1 MPERRSSAELCC
13 SGCNKKPRTEP
24 RQRRRHTGH
33 HRAAVCSSVRLGC
46 ALTDLDQR
54 FTRREQRLD
63 VRPRV
68 AENPTEKRI
77 ARIPARE
84 PNDLRRR
91 TPSRDEIHKVA
102 VLREHDRAFGACP
115 REDGRIFGAAETEV
129 ADRDSIDPD
138 VVAQPL
144 GERGGQLRIDPDPHR
159 LRREDGVSH
168 ATTGKA
174 QARRDIVAL

>member
-1 MPERRSSAELCC
+1 MC
-13 SGCNKKPRTEP
+13 
-24 RQRRRHTGH
+24 GH
-33 HRAAVCSSVRLGC
+33 ASR
-46 ALTDLDQR
+46 
-54 FTRREQRLD
+54 
-63 VRPRV
+63 
-68 AENPTEKRI
+68 
-77 ARIPARE
+77 RIPRKNALLVF
-84 PNDLRRR
+84 PHVSHNDLWRR

-115 REDGRIFGAAETEV
+115 REDGRIFGAAETEF
-129 ADRDSIDPD
+129 ADRDSIHPD